1 MAAPVTLSPSHL
13 TPDKGETGSL
23 QQDLATDTRGKGREP
38 LTTSPGEPRSQVR
51 GQSQGPEHLPRA
63 QFLLSAI
70 PSGMGSG
77 AGTR

>member
-1 MAAPVTLSPSHL
+1 MAAPAKLSPSHL

-23 QQDLATDTRGKGREP
+23 QQDLATDTSGKGREP
-38 LTTSPGEPRSQVR
+38 LNTSPGEPRSQVR

-70 PSGMGSG
+70 PDGMGSG